1 MGRRSLF
8 LTLACLFVVL
18 ASAARASACGCSRA
32 GTPCRALEGV
42 AAVFVG
48 TVTSVS
54 EGARGRKPD
63 GELDFKPRF
72 AKLSVEQSFL
82 GAPGAEAEVGTGLGD
97 GDCGYPF
104 VKGVRYLVYA
114 YKGEK
119 DERLYTS
126 ACTRTRRAAVASAD
140 EDLRYLRGLAAGAQ
154 RVSVSGKVMRVLSYA
169 GADGERP
176 NQPMEGA
183 VLSVEGEAQTQEAR
197 TDALGRFRLTGLRP
211 GTLTLKLRLA
221 DGLEAYKSERLLKFA
236 FGGCASEDFY
246 VADNGRIGGRV
257 LDAEGNPVEGV
268 GVVVLGTTG
277 WSTSW
282 YARTDAEGRYK
293 VSMVPPGQ
301 YMVGI
306 NIRGLP
312 GAIEADELPA
322 DFTCPNCNVLVDN
335 FRPVGRVGGY
345 PRVFYPGV
353 SRTSRAGLV
362 SVSVGQELRDVD
374 LRLPP
379 RPAEAVVKGRVLRA
393 DGAPAAFA
401 SVYFR
406 EVTYE
411 DMIIFNYGIR
421 ADERGEF
428 SFKTY
433 TGGRYVVEAD
443 YQPRDDRNVAASGTT
458 EPLAVSVTKP
468 EESVTLVVKRATR

>member
-1 MGRRSLF
+1 MSRLITFTLSLF
-8 LTLACLFVVL
+8 VIALAC
-18 ASAARASACGCSRA
+18 SRASACGCSRA

-63 GELDFKPRF
+63 GELDFTPRLVR
-72 AKLSVEQSFL
+72 LSVEQSFL
-82 GAPGAEAEVGTGLGD
+82 GAPGAEAEIGTGLGD
-97 GDCGYPF
+97 DDCGYPF
-104 VKGVRYLVYA
+104 MKGFRYLVYA

-119 DERLYTS
+119 DGRLYTS
-126 ACTRTRRAAVASAD
+126 ACTRTRRAAAPSAD
-140 EDLRYLRGLAAGAQ
+140 EDLRYLRGLATGAP

-169 GADGERP
+169 GPGGERP
-176 NQPMEGA
+176 NLPMEGA

-211 GTLTLKLRLA
+211 GTLTLRLRLA
-221 DGLEAYKSERLLKFA
+221 DELEAYKSERLLKFA

-246 VADNGRIGGRV
+246 VVDNGRIGGRV
-257 LDAEGNPVEGV
+257 FDAEGAPMEGV

-277 WSTSW
+277 WNTSW

-293 VSMVPPGQ
+293 VSSVPPGQ

-306 NIRGLP
+306 NVRGLP
-312 GAIEADELPA
+312 GSIEADELPA
-322 DFTCPNCNVLVDN
+322 DFICPNCNVFVDN

-353 SRTSRAGLV
+353 FRTSRAGLV

-379 RPAEAVVKGRVLRA
+379 RPVEAVVKGRVLRA

-401 SVYFR
+401 AVYFR

-443 YQPRDDRNVAASGTT
+443 YQPRDERNAAASGAT
-458 EPLAVSVTKP
+458 EPLAVFVTKP
-468 EESVTLVVKRATR
+468 EESVTLVVKRFTR